1 MLRLEFQ
8 ATRASSWY
16 ADAEDSFINWEHT
29 RLSPFLFVHQLHVH
43 PRQIISLHVH
53 CQYLSSIRLNI
64 YKLYNCYQAL
74 MILAEGCLNCFKKH
88 TKITLIRHTE
98 MTLYQHCWQASFVML
113 IYRPNIYWLVIS
125 DLLNVR
131 PKKNTKKWNFC
142 FLTPCRWFCWH
153 HELSADGV
161 VSILTILLATHNFE
175 I

>member
-29 RLSPFLFVHQLHVH
+29 RVSPLLFVHQLHVH

-74 MILAEGCLNCFKKH
+74 MILAEGCLNWFMEH
-88 TKITLIRHTE
+88 TKNDFDPAHRNDPVPTLLTSQFCHVDIE
-98 MTLYQHCWQASFVML
+98 AKL
-113 IYRPNIYWLVIS
+113 IS

-131 PKKNTKKWNFC
+131 PKEKTKKWNFC
-142 FLTPCRWFCWH
+142 FLTP
-153 HELSADGV
+153 
-161 VSILTILLATHNFE
+161 
-175 I
+175 